1 MVTLKDA
8 LKVGNLDQFIAE
20 REAEAARN
28 GDPKAFDRTIRAMAG
43 TSKSGPE
50 TSKPPLSA
58 G

>member
-1 MVTLKDA
+1 MTTLKQARDTN
-8 LKVGNLDQFIAE
+8 NLAQFIAE
-20 REAEAARN
+20 REAEASRD

-50 TSKPPLSA
+50 TSKPPRSA